1 MFGIW
6 VYGPMESSMVSS
18 MNFWERCKQLRDG
31 RGGCRGKSPGPAKPT
46 ECWLPWRSHF
56 NTDNIKGENKEN
68 KNKILE
74 RILNISFWPQRR
86 KEQKWQLKSK
96 CPSHHVHSAA
106 PREKSIKHDRD
117 TGLKGHR
124 AREDLVQN
132 CLSLLR
138 NNRVTNNG
146 EPKASVGGE
155 VFPNLWGSLD
165 EESWKW
171 LKTELTVHFSF
182 FKQESK
188 GSL

>member
-1 MFGIW
+1 MGRRKAVW
-6 VYGPMESSMVSS
+6 SLPWTSEKGASSSGMARAGTGVSLRVQPS
-18 MNFWERCKQLRDG
+18 QL
-31 RGGCRGKSPGPAKPT
+31 T
-46 ECWLPWRSHF
+46 LLPWRSCF

-74 RILNISFWPQRR
+74 HILNISFWPQRR
-86 KEQKWQLKSK
+86 KEQKQQLKSK
-96 CPSHHVHSAA
+96 CPSHHVHSAVL
-106 PREKSIKHDRD
+106 REKSIKHNRD
-117 TGLKGHR
+117 TGLKGQR
-124 AREDLVQN
+124 AREELVQN
-132 CLSLLR
+132 CPSLLR

-146 EPKASVGGE
+146 EPKASVGGK
-155 VFPNLWGSLD
+155 VFPNIWGSLD